1 MMISHS
7 SRFCQISPAITRRSR
22 QSVTV
27 HQVTKGLPKGGEVS
41 SVPGNQVRKLGGSPV
56 IKIDHLTELG
66 FCTYLYIYI
75 YIYLFIIIYIY
86 MLPPLY
92 LPLAFVDNVDS
103 TR

>member
-7 SRFCQISPAITRRSR
+7 SRFCQISPAITRHSR

-66 FCTYLYIYI
+66 FCTSYRHGVLYTKKEKGGFYFPSFGG
-75 YIYLFIIIYIY
+75 LRY
-86 MLPPLY
+86 MHICM
-92 LPLAFVDNVDS
+92 
-103 TR
+103 